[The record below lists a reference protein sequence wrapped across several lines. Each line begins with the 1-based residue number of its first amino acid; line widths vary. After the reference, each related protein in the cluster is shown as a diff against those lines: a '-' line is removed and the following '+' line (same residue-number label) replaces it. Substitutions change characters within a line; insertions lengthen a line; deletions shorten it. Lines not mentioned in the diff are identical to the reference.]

1 MLESDRV
8 CVREKKPNAD
18 VSAMII
24 RYHGRM
30 HEVSII
36 GDEMG
41 MVYTVRQEVAPTSR
55 GNRPPS

>member
-1 MLESDRV
+1 M
-8 CVREKKPNAD
+8 RECERGKKPNAD

-30 HEVSII
+30 HEVSMT

-41 MVYTVRQEVAPTSR
+41 MVYTARQEVAPTSR